1 MISGINAAT
10 PAPNAI
16 PNVDEGNNKV
26 QENQEEVSNVQT
38 EETSNVNSTE
48 KAEHNERNSN
58 AQAEDH
64 TESVQGGHEAD
75 TKAPADQ
82 NESRGTALDVF
93 G

>member
-16 PNVDEGNNKV
+16 RNADEGNNDV
-26 QENQEEVSNVQT
+26 QKNQGEVSNVQT
-38 EETSNVNSTE
+38 EETSNVKSTE

-64 TESVQGGHEAD
+64 TESPQRE
-75 TKAPADQ
+75 